1 MMKLFFITLFI
12 SLCHSF
18 EQSSNSKDYVKL
30 VQFANL
36 ASVAY
41 CVTKGLSTGVLSDP
55 DTHCPL
61 NACKNSI
68 LQDVEIVRIFDFNR
82 LNEVG
87 TGFYALDHRRK
98 AIILVFRG
106 SASRRDWFTDLN
118 FFPIKYTPIVYD
130 KDFKDGEPY
139 IQMECKNCRVHRG
152 FYNFLKDNSGA
163 IISAG
168 IKMKN
173 QYPNYQFLI
182 AGHSLGAAFTVM
194 SGIEFMLLGYDPL
207 VVTFG
212 GPRVGNQEFADF
224 IDTIFDSEE
233 VAKEI
238 ESSHDF
244 SRGFIRVVHRHD
256 IIPSLPPMLAHAGYE
271 YFIDKRDLPH
281 EESDIDRRGLDH
293 SGFFGKRDDE
303 VKATGLKDL
312 NIKPSTFW
320 PNKLGKFEHTHY
332 FRKITSCQH

>member
-1 MMKLFFITLFI
+1 MKLFFMMLFI

-106 SASRRDWFTDLN
+106 SASRRDWVTDLN
-118 FFPIKYTPIVYD
+118 FFPIKYTPIVYE
-130 KDFKDGEPY
+130 KDFKDGEPF

-168 IKMKN
+168 IKMKE

-212 GPRVGNQEFADF
+212 GPKVGNQEFADF

-238 ESSHDF
+238 ETSHDF

-271 YFIDKRDLPH
+271 YFIDKRNLPH
-281 EESDIDRRGLDH
+281 EESDVDRRGLDH
-293 SGFFGKRDDE
+293 SGFFGKRDVTVE
-303 VKATGLKDL
+303 TAGLKDL

>member
-139 IQMECKNCRVHRG
+139 IQMECK
-152 FYNFLKDNSGA
+152 
-163 IISAG
+163 I
-168 IKMKN
+168 
-173 QYPNYQFLI
+173 
-182 AGHSLGAAFTVM
+182 
-194 SGIEFMLLGYDPL
+194 
-207 VVTFG
+207 
-212 GPRVGNQEFADF
+212 VGCIVDF
-224 IDTIFDSEE
+224 TIF
-233 VAKEI
+233 
-238 ESSHDF
+238 
-244 SRGFIRVVHRHD
+244 
-256 IIPSLPPMLAHAGYE
+256 
-271 YFIDKRDLPH
+271 
-281 EESDIDRRGLDH
+281 
-293 SGFFGKRDDE
+293 
-303 VKATGLKDL
+303 
-312 NIKPSTFW
+312 
-320 PNKLGKFEHTHY
+320 
-332 FRKITSCQH
+332 